1 MKYIWKYFE
10 FAMLKMYS
18 KFYFCDLWRQFRR
31 FFISNVSLLT
41 WGCRF
46 TIWYDIWQ
54 EKLERPLWDTHTHTC
69 RRVVL
74 MFCSLRDSVV
84 DWKGAKEGTERKNF
98 FRRRTLSQKSLES
111 SWSALLLLFTD
122 AWKMFRKERHAICVA
137 RFYFVLLFEYKGH
150 NKHFRFTNP
159 HLKMIVKGNGT
170 FPTFS
175 SPLFSTHILHSY
187 SEKKMTLTTGFWE
200 KDWRIN

>member
-1 MKYIWKYFE
+1 
-10 FAMLKMYS
+10 MYRCLPEAVGS
-18 KFYFCDLWRQFRR
+18 PSGMIYDRKSWRGLYE
-31 FFISNVSLLT
+31 I
-41 WGCRF
+41 
-46 TIWYDIWQ
+46 
-54 EKLERPLWDTHTHTC
+54 HTHTC
-69 RRVVL
+69 LRVVL
-74 MFCSLRDSVV
+74 MFCSLRNSVV

-111 SWSALLLLFTD
+111 SWSALLFTD

-175 SPLFSTHILHSY
+175 SPLFLGQHKLR
-187 SEKKMTLTTGFWE
+187 LLRLLRFL
-200 KDWRIN
+200 RLLRLF